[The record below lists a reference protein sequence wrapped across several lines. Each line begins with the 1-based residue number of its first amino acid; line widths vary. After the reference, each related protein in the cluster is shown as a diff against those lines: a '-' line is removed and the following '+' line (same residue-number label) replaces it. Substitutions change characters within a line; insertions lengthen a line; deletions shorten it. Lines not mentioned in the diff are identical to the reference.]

1 MASMY
6 EPIEV
11 GSRSQRTFSLAARLL
26 GALKLDGPLL
36 IGLGLIT
43 LYGFVILYSA
53 SGQSW
58 NRVMD
63 AAIRAALGGFA
74 MCALAQV
81 KPAFL
86 RRLSLPLWVIG
97 EGAQRWLDLGFIRF
111 QPSEIMKLAVPMTC
125 AWWLHERAL
134 PPSFS
139 SLTMLAMFILIPTGL
154 VILQPDLGTGGLI
167 LIGGM

>member
-1 MASMY
+1 MGMY

-11 GSRSQRTFSLAARLL
+11 GSRSQRTFTFAARLL

-58 NRVMD
+58 NRVAD

-86 RRLSLPLWVIG
+86 S
-97 EGAQRWLDLGFIRF
+97 
-111 QPSEIMKLAVPMTC
+111 LAVFRWDINVRES
-125 AWWLHERAL
+125 AVL
-134 PPSFS
+134 
-139 SLTMLAMFILIPTGL
+139 GL
-154 VILQPDLGTGGLI
+154 VGAGGIGMALDAALNLFQWDRVALI
-167 LIGGM
+167 LVAILAVVVIAEVVVTQVRKRLI